1 MAKIMPLADQ
11 ILIKPEDKKGK
22 EEVRSSGIIIPST
35 ASESSPAMGEVIAV
49 GSSKLIDKRGIKK
62 GDVVIYAKYSGTDIK
77 IDGEEYV
84 LVSVKDVL
92 AKVEKK

>member
-1 MAKIMPLADQ
+1 MAKITPLADQ
-11 ILIKPEDKKGK
+11 ILIKPEGKDGK
-22 EEVRSSGIIIPST
+22 EEVRASGIIIPST

-49 GSSKLIDKRGIKK
+49 GTSKLIEKRGIKA

-84 LVSVKDVL
+84 LVSIKDIL
-92 AKVEKK
+92 AKVKQ